1 MEQAAVPEAEL
12 VETEAGLKPDG
23 PGWFVVNVGDS
34 VAVGADESHY
44 AFLFEGTP
52 MQGPDTDFAH
62 FGINVRVL
70 APAVPA
76 ALYHR
81 ESGQEA
87 FLVLSGE
94 CSLIIED
101 QVRSLKQ
108 WDFVH
113 CPPHTA
119 HTLVGA
125 GTTPSIVL
133 MVGARNAGTDL
144 TFPASKV
151 AARYGASVSSSTADR
166 AEAYAGW
173 PRPRPQRFPWPPP
186 SELAID

>member
-1 MEQAAVPEAEL
+1 MGQNGVAEAEL
-12 VETEAGLKPDG
+12 VETEAGLKPKG

-34 VAVGADESHY
+34 VAAGPDECHY
-44 AFLFEGTP
+44 AFMFEGEP
-52 MQGPDTDFAH
+52 LQVGATDFAH
-62 FGINVRVL
+62 FGINIRVL

-76 ALYHR
+76 SMYHR

-94 CSLIIED
+94 CSLIIEG

-119 HTLVGA
+119 HVLVGA
-125 GTTPSIVL
+125 GTTPCAVL
-133 MVGARNAGTDL
+133 MVGARNAGGDL
-144 TFPASKV
+144 TFPV
-151 AARYGASVSSSTADR
+151 NAAAAKYGASVSSPTSDR

-173 PRPRPQRFPWPPP
+173 ARPHPQRFPWPPR
-186 SELAID
+186 